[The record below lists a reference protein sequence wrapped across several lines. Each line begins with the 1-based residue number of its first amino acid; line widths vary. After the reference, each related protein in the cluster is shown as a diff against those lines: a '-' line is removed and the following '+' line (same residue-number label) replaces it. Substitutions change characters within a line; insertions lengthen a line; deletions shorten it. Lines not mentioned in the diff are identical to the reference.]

1 MRKDKENLWLI
12 IRGKDQVIATLN
24 VYCLFQPMEETKITA
39 EYYNKSKQ
47 QLKQKLH
54 ENNKISVFWVKI
66 VEGVQAK

>member
-24 VYCLFQPMEETKITA
+24 VYCLFQPMEETKITG
-39 EYYNKSKQ
+39 EYYSKSKQ
-47 QLKQKLH
+47 KLKQKLH

>member
-47 QLKQKLH
+47 KLKQKLH